1 MGIIARGFAATAIF
15 GCLAVGSASTAWA
28 DTPTMS
34 GSYTETSTTPSG
46 KTIDNSWTVNSCGNG
61 CLWVK
66 AGLGASQALLVDGQW
81 VMDTMNNVACSGGG
95 YTLYGTSTHTV
106 WDPNTLAGTSTHTYV
121 TGACGRPPGD
131 VQVDQISI
139 KQASS

>member
-1 MGIIARGFAATAIF
+1 MAIIARGFAATAIL
-15 GCLAVGSASTAWA
+15 GCLAVGSASMAWA

-34 GSYTETSTTPSG
+34 GNYTETSTTPSG
-46 KTIDNSWTVNSCGNG
+46 KSIDNSWAVNSCGNG

-81 VMDTMNNVACSGGG
+81 VMDTMNNIACTGGG

-106 WDPNTLAGTSTHTYV
+106 WDPNTLAGTATHTYV
-121 TGACGRPPGD
+121 TGACGRAPGD
-131 VQVDQISI
+131 VQVDQIAI
-139 KQASS
+139 KAASS